1 MHKFVADVPKLK
13 PMKPFVF
20 NSISALHKAMG
31 LPKPLHPLIS
41 LVDYGSIQADVS
53 ELSKGMVLNFYKVS
67 FKKNFHGK
75 IKYGQG
81 HYDFDEGNL
90 SFHAPGQLV
99 KALEE
104 EADYSGITLLFHS
117 DFIQGY
123 ALANKIKEYG
133 FFSYGVSEALYL
145 SDTERKATVGIFKT
159 IDDELKV
166 AIDHFSQ
173 DIMVSQIEQLLNYSN
188 RFYNRQF
195 ITRKNVNSDLVAQ
208 METYLDHYFNTEET
222 LKSGIPSVN
231 DLAEHLKVSSRYLSD
246 MLRAHTGKS
255 TQFHIQQK
263 LLEKAKYLL
272 TATELSVAEI
282 AYQLG
287 FERPQSF
294 NKLFKQKTAQTPLQ
308 FKNSLN

>member
-1 MHKFVADVPKLK
+1 MT
-13 PMKPFVF
+13 PFIF
-20 NSISALHKAMG
+20 NSISALHTALG
-31 LPKPLHPLIS
+31 VSKPLHPLIS
-41 LVDYGSIQADVS
+41 LLDYGDVKADVL
-53 ELSKGMVLNFYKVS
+53 ELSKGMVLNFYKIS
-67 FKKNFHGK
+67 FKKNFKGK

-99 KALEE
+99 KVLEE
-104 EADYSGITLLFHS
+104 EADYSGITLLFHP
-117 DFIQGY
+117 DFIRGY
-123 ALANKIKEYG
+123 ALASKIKEFG
-133 FFSYGVSEALYL
+133 FFSYGLTEALYL
-145 SDTERKATVGIFKT
+145 SDKERAIMIGIFNT
-159 IDDELKV
+159 IENELQ
-166 AIDHFSQ
+166 ASIDNFSQ
-173 DIMVSQIEQLLNYSN
+173 DIMISQLEQLLNYSN

-195 ITRKNVNSDLVAQ
+195 ITRKLVNTDLLVK
-208 METYLDHYFNTEET
+208 MEMYLETYFNTNKT
-222 LKSGIPSVN
+222 LESGIPSVN

-263 LLEKAKYLL
+263 LIDHAKYLL
-272 TATELSVAEI
+272 TATDLSVAEI

-294 NKLFKQKTAQTPLQ
+294 NKLFKQKTDQSPLQ

>member
-1 MHKFVADVPKLK
+1 
-13 PMKPFVF
+13 MKPFLF
-20 NSISALHKAMG
+20 NSISAIHKAMG
-31 LPKPLHPLIS
+31 LPKPFHPLIS
-41 LVDYGSIQADVS
+41 LVDYGSIKADVT

-67 FKKNFHGK
+67 FKKNFNGK

-81 HYDFDEGNL
+81 YYDFDEGNL
-90 SFHAPGQLV
+90 SFHSPGQLV

-117 DFIQGY
+117 DFIRGY
-123 ALANKIKEYG
+123 PLADTIRNYG
-133 FFSYGVSEALYL
+133 FFSYELTEALYL
-145 SDTERKATVGIFKT
+145 SDKEKDLMIRIFET
-159 IDDELKV
+159 IDHELQSS
-166 AIDHFSQ
+166 IDHFSQ
-173 DIMVSQIEQLLNYSN
+173 DIMISQLEQLLNYSN

-195 ITRKNVNSDLVAQ
+195 ITRKNVNNDLVAQ
-208 METYLDHYFNTEET
+208 MEAYLDHYFNEEET
-222 LKSGIPSVN
+222 LRKGIPTVN
-231 DLAEHLKVSSRYLSD
+231 DIAANLKVSPRYLGD
-246 MLRAHTGKS
+246 MLRVHTGQS

-272 TATELSVAEI
+272 TATDLSVAEI

>member
-1 MHKFVADVPKLK
+1 
-13 PMKPFVF
+13 MKPFVF

-41 LVDYGSIQADVS
+41 LVDYGSIQTDVR

-67 FKKNFHGK
+67 FKKNFNGK

-81 HYDFDEGNL
+81 YYDFDEGHL

-104 EADYSGITLLFHS
+104 EADYSGSTLLFHS
-117 DFIQGY
+117 DFIRGY
-123 ALANKIKEYG
+123 ALANTIKEYG
-133 FFSYGVSEALYL
+133 FFSYGINEALYL
-145 SDTERKATVGIFKT
+145 SDTERKMIVSIFKT
-159 IDDELKV
+159 IDDELKA

-173 DIMVSQIEQLLNYSN
+173 DIMVSQVEQLLHYSN
-188 RFYNRQF
+188 RFYSRQF
-195 ITRKNVNSDLVAQ
+195 ITRKNMNNDLVAK
-208 METYLDHYFNTEET
+208 MEAYLNHYFNMEET
-222 LKSGIPSVN
+222 LRSGIPTVN
-231 DLAEHLKVSSRYLSD
+231 DVATHLQVTARYLGD
-246 MLRAHTGKS
+246 MLRVHTGQS
-255 TQFHIQQK
+255 TQFHIQEK

-272 TATELSVAEI
+272 TATDLSVAEI

-294 NKLFKQKTAQTPLQ
+294 NKLFKQKTTQTPLQ
-308 FKNSLN
+308 YKDSLN